1 MGKKVQNG
9 DKDPKMVPKHANA
22 ARKWQNLGRKPEIR
36 VGKRD
41 FGGKSFGGGKKS
53 DLKPAFN

>member
-9 DKDPKMVPKHANA
+9 DKDPKMVPKHANV
-22 ARKWQNLGRKPEIR
+22 ARKWQNLGRKPEIL

-41 FGGKSFGGGKKS
+41 FGGKIVRWGKKS

>member
-9 DKDPKMVPKHANA
+9 DKDPKMVPKHANV

-41 FGGKSFGGGKKS
+41 LGENRSVGKKKS

>member
-36 VGKRD
+36 LGKRD
-41 FGGKSFGGGKKS
+41 FGGKSFGGEKKVI
-53 DLKPAFN
+53 

>member
-9 DKDPKMVPKHANA
+9 DKDPKMVPKHANV
-22 ARKWQNLGRKPEIR
+22 ARKWQNLGRKPEIL

-41 FGGKSFGGGKKS
+41 FGGKSFGGEKKVI
-53 DLKPAFN
+53 